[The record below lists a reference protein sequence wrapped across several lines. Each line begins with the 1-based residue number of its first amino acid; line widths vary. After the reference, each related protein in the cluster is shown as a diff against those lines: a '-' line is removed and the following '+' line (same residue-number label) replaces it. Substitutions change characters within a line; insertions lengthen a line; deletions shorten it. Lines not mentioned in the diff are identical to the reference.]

1 MTSSLSVC
9 RATCKATISSL
20 ILVAGLLSLGTA
32 HAEDAES
39 LLQKYKCNL
48 CHERDASTAGPAYVE
63 IAARYRGTRNAEA
76 ILTGVVKKGAPGGW
90 PWHMPPN
97 PQVSD
102 ADAKKMVRYILSLR

>member
-20 ILVAGLLSLGTA
+20 ILVAGLLSIGIA
-32 HAEDAES
+32 GAEDAES
-39 LLQKYKCNL
+39 LLRKYKCNL
-48 CHERDASTAGPAYVE
+48 CHERDASTAGPAYGE
-63 IAARYRGTRNAEA
+63 IAARYRGTRNAEP
-76 ILTGVVKKGAPGGW
+76 ILIGIVKRGAPGW